1 MSVSTDSNINEVRFF
16 DLSPVSSSSDSF
28 RDSVSVVDLVIL
40 INTPNVSISSDI
52 NIDHSGD
59 NIWSVDLSPSFLT
72 WLSDWTELLEPNIV
86 RVVNTPQD
94 WSITN
99 RDIHKLTSDLVPF
112 ITFLMRI
119 GSDVQSAHD
128 FMVSSDT
135 ADLTVSDINVD
146 EISVHGHPGATLVV
160 PSVDSTSVN
169 SISRVVET
177 PDLSVLANGDVSE

>member
-1 MSVSTDSNINEVRFF
+1 
-16 DLSPVSSSSDSF
+16 
-28 RDSVSVVDLVIL
+28 
-40 INTPNVSISSDI
+40 
-52 NIDHSGD
+52 
-59 NIWSVDLSPSFLT
+59 
-72 WLSDWTELLEPNIV
+72 
-86 RVVNTPQD
+86 
-94 WSITN
+94 
-99 RDIHKLTSDLVPF
+99 
-112 ITFLMRI
+112 MRI

-135 ADLTVSDINVD
+135 ADLTVSDINVN